1 MGALDDWDRRGV
13 TVVVTVV
20 GAGLALVNPAAG
32 FAGAVA
38 APLILDYLSERE
50 RAKARNVEV
59 LVEKA
64 IARAGLTPEGF
75 LEKIKADDVKLAL
88 LREALEACWSSYDL
102 QKSKLLSLA
111 VAQGVNDGTRV
122 DVSRLLVATFR
133 DLEAIHLQVLSHFEQ
148 VNEPING
155 GHLVT
160 RFPGLQN
167 ATEAVTSALHRHGC
181 LAISGIDGG
190 DIDTG
195 HDEQDTFVAWSITGY
210 GRKCLDHL
218 SEANGTQF
226 GI

>member
-1 MGALDDWDRRGV
+1 LDDWDRRGV

-102 QKSKLLSLA
+102 QKIKLLSLA

-133 DLEAIHLQVLSHFEQ
+133 DLEAIHLQVLSHFRTGQ
-148 VNEPING
+148 RTDQRWPPSDKVSGP
-155 GHLVT
+155 T
-160 RFPGLQN
+160 KRD
-167 ATEAVTSALHRHGC
+167 RGC
-181 LAISGIDGG
+181 NLCAPSPRMPCHKRD
-190 DIDTG
+190 
-195 HDEQDTFVAWSITGY
+195 
-210 GRKCLDHL
+210 
-218 SEANGTQF
+218 
-226 GI
+226 